1 MTIRQCAK
9 VTKNTSYLRTKVL
22 SCCHVFPR
30 KRVGP
35 NIQCT
40 LKLLLFFR
48 IPSELSI
55 VKRAALKDGFFF
67 FGICRSELTRLRV
80 VEEMK
85 GFH

>member
-9 VTKNTSYLRTKVL
+9 VTKNTSYLHTKVL

-67 FGICRSELTRLRV
+67 SVYADRNLRIRV

>member
-9 VTKNTSYLRTKVL
+9 VTKNTSYLHTKVL
-22 SCCHVFPR
+22 SCCHVLPR
-30 KRVGP
+30 KGVGP

>member
-1 MTIRQCAK
+1 MTLRPRST
-9 VTKNTSYLRTKVL
+9 VTKNTSYLHTKVL

-67 FGICRSELTRLRV
+67 SVYADRNLRV
-80 VEEMK
+80 CESLK
-85 GFH
+85 K